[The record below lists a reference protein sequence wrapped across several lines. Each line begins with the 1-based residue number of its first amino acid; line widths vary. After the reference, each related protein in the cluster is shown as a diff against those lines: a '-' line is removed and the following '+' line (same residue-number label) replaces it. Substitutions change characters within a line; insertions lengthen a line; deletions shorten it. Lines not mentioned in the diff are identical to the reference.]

1 MPLDHGDCFLVGEQL
16 LRLDSAPFNE
26 PGPDANHTYSYTS
39 PRPDARF
46 RVVQL
51 LAGGGEG
58 RIVSAQGTT
67 LTLGREANHMNFPQD
82 RFISGR
88 HARLD
93 SASDSHHIILTD
105 TGSRNGTFVRIKGA
119 VELFHGDYIFIGQQ
133 LLRVEIS

>member
-1 MPLDHGDCFLVGEQL
+1 M
-16 LRLDSAPFNE
+16 
-26 PGPDANHTYSYTS
+26 
-39 PRPDARF
+39 
-46 RVVQL
+46 QL

-58 RIVSAQGTT
+58 RIVSAQATM
-67 LTLGREANHMNFPQD
+67 LTLGREGGHMNFPND

-93 SASDSHHIILTD
+93 SASDSHHVILTD